1 MANIEVNIIE
11 KTYEDP
17 NPDIKMG
24 AYLTR
29 KSFYE
34 ALVHQQ
40 DDLKNIGFD
49 WRPNLMT
56 KSLSKYL
63 LANKDVEAVVAQY
76 TKLLTYIVDT
86 IQQIRKSINYAVD
99 RKYKYI
105 S

>member
-1 MANIEVNIIE
+1 MANLEVNIIE

-17 NPDIKMG
+17 NTDINMG

-40 DDLKNIGFD
+40 DDLKNIGYD
-49 WRPNLMT
+49 WRPNLMK

-63 LANKDVEAVVAQY
+63 LANKDVEAVVVQY
-76 TKLLTYIVDT
+76 TKLLTFIVDT

-99 RKYKYI
+99 KKYKYI